1 MATEGARPNDP
12 ALTKIVEDALDGTYG
27 AYDAMRE
34 GLKQALGMKPAEPT
48 REDFGYG
55 PGTSGAA
62 PSVAQ
67 IAAPAAAPTCIR
79 VIYPGGNDRFEI
91 TGTSEAELDQKEFAL
106 RAMYPQR

>member
-12 ALTKIVEDALDGTYG
+12 ALTKIVEDALDGTYD
-27 AYDAMRE
+27 AYENMRA
-34 GLKQALGMKPAEPT
+34 GLRQALGMKPAAPT

-55 PGTSGAA
+55 ADTSGA
-62 PSVAQ
+62 PLSVAQ

-91 TGTSEAELDQKEFAL
+91 TGTSEAELDQKESAL
-106 RAMYPQR
+106 RAMYQG